1 MHYKFIIS
9 KASLLA
15 QFTYEILAVV
25 GVEWGEGEQTHP
37 LPHLC
42 LREHRPH
49 FLPATPDLLPR
60 TPFRMNPTS

>member
-25 GVEWGEGEQTHP
+25 GVEWGEGLES
-37 LPHLC
+37 LKSSS
-42 LREHRPH
+42 
-49 FLPATPDLLPR
+49 LLSTYLNNR
-60 TPFRMNPTS
+60 HCDEYF